1 MRSHLP
7 ILAAALPAALAA
19 QAAPTQAAPAQAAP
33 APKALVLVRANVI
46 DGTGAAPQRD
56 VTIVVENGR
65 IARIGPGRQPVAGAA
80 DTIDVAG
87 RWVLPGLVDAHTH
100 VQTLAGMRRAL
111 ESGVTTAR
119 SASTPHYEDVGLRAL
134 VRRGTLVGPELLAA
148 GVFVTPYLGET
159 ALADPRLAEYAGAV
173 LEPAQLRGVVRVNLD
188 RGVDVVKT
196 RATERAGLPDQDPR
210 KQVYDAS
217 QLRAVVE
224 EAATR
229 NVPVLVHAHGD
240 EGAYAAVQAGA
251 RSIEHGTFLSD
262 STIALMRTR
271 GTFLVPTYVTVVDLT
286 RPGGD
291 YDDPV
296 LTVRGEA
303 MLPRV
308 ADVIRRAVK
317 AGVPVV
323 TGVDTDY
330 GPKSTSRVAQEAK
343 AFVDI
348 GAMTP
353 MQAIQSATSLAA
365 RMLGLDA
372 RTGTLV
378 AGKEADLVVVERD
391 PLADIG
397 ALQDVLVVVADG
409 RVGLRRIPFTLPA
422 R

>member
-1 MRSHLP
+1 MRS
-7 ILAAALPAALAA
+7 ILAALVGVLPALLDA
-19 QAAPTQAAPAQAAP
+19 QVP
-33 APKALVLVRANVI
+33 APGRALVLVRANLI
-46 DGTGAAPQRD
+46 DGTGAAPRRD
-56 VTIVVENGR
+56 VTVVVENGR
-65 IARIGPGRQPVAGAA
+65 IARIGPGRQPVAGPA

-100 VQTLAGMRRAL
+100 VQTLADMRRAL

-119 SASTPHYEDVGLRAL
+119 SASTPHYEDVGLREL
-134 VRRGTLVGPELLAA
+134 VRRGALVGPELLAA

-159 ALADPRLAEYAGAV
+159 VLADARLAAYAGAV
-173 LEPAQLRGVVRVNLD
+173 LDTAQLRGVVRVNLE
-188 RGVDVVKT
+188 RGVDVIKT

-210 KQVYDAS
+210 KQVYDAA

-224 EAATR
+224 EAAR
-229 NVPVLVHAHGD
+229 RRVPVLVHAHGD
-240 EGAYAAVQAGA
+240 EGAYAAVRAGA

-262 STIALMRTR
+262 STIALMKAT
-271 GTFLVPTYVTVVDLT
+271 GAFLVPTYTTVVDLT

-308 ADVIRRAVK
+308 ADVIRRAVR

-330 GPKSTSRVAQEAK
+330 GPKSTSRVAHEAM
-343 AFVDI
+343 AFVQV
-348 GAMTP
+348 GGMTP
-353 MQAIQSATSLAA
+353 MQAIESATSLAA

-378 AGKEADLVVVERD
+378 VGKEADLIVVDRD

-397 ALQDVLVVVADG
+397 ALQDVLVVVANG
-409 RVGLRRIPFTLPA
+409 RVGLRRIPFTLPP